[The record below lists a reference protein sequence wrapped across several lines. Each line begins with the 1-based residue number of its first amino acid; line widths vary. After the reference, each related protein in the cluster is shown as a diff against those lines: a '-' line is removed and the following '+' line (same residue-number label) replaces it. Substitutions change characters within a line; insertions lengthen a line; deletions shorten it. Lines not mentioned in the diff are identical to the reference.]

1 MSGTVQLYRVFTAPP
16 ERVYRAFTDPDA
28 LVKWMPPHGFIGKV
42 QSMDV
47 HVEGTYKMSFTN
59 FSTKSI
65 QSFGGKYTEVK
76 PNQLL
81 KYIDKFDDPNLP
93 GEMYM
98 TVSFREVKGGTEVKI
113 TQEGI
118 PDAIPVEMCYVGW
131 QQSLHLLAHV
141 VEPNILDEM

>member
-1 MSGTVQLYRVFTAPP
+1 MCGTVQLYRVFTAPP

-76 PNQLL
+76 PNQML
-81 KYIDKFDDPNLP
+81 KYIDKFDDPN
-93 GEMYM
+93 
-98 TVSFREVKGGTEVKI
+98 
-113 TQEGI
+113 
-118 PDAIPVEMCYVGW
+118 
-131 QQSLHLLAHV
+131 
-141 VEPNILDEM
+141 ILDEM